1 MNHEHSLA
9 RIAPLFLVLFID
21 GMGLS
26 LLFPII
32 NSIIIDPS
40 SHFLPFFMPLATRE
54 FLYGLV
60 IGIYMIC
67 WLFGAA
73 ILGDL
78 SDICGRKKSLMI
90 CLAGACSGYGLSGI
104 AIGASSI
111 VLLIV
116 GRVIA
121 GFTAGSQPIAQA
133 AIVDVSSEEHKA
145 RNIGFILLSVS
156 MGFILG
162 PLLGGVLSDN
172 HVVSWFSFSTPMY
185 FAALL
190 SLLNMLLLQ
199 MLFKETFVKSTPIK
213 IKLSRAVTVFIEA
226 FQHKKIRKLSIVML
240 FMILGW
246 SNYYTFIP
254 FYVHEKFHY
263 TTLQQAYFM
272 AMLGIGFS
280 IGSAFLVDYF
290 SKRFNNRNNVLV
302 GMIIAA
308 IFIGFVLFNINEVA
322 DWFFTII
329 IAASICVAYSII
341 ITLFSDEVGPD
352 EQGWVMGVMG
362 SLMDFCFGVTAVLT
376 GVLVQLGINLPLI
389 LAMSGLLLAAVLML
403 FLVRKK

>member
-67 WLFGAA
+67 WFFGAA

-90 CLAGACSGYGLSGI
+90 CLAGACIGYGLSGI

-362 SLMDFCFGVTAVLT
+362 SLMAFCFGVTAVLT